1 MAAATGRFCRNIFLR
16 LQQDCWRHALAVILL
31 RRIGGTTEDLRD
43 LRIAKTNIEGRM
55 EPFLTSGCMRP
66 RERCIQ
72 KRSHFSQKSKPY
84 MNRSNPS
91 LRLPSLSGA
100 GACAVRN
107 LKSIEDFRAKPIY
120 GGDQTRVD
128 LAYAVYALAH
138 GVPENDGAQ
147 RARFA

>member
-43 LRIAKTNIEGRM
+43 LRIAKTNIERRM
-55 EPFLTSGCMRP
+55 EPFLMCGCMRL

-72 KRSHFSQKSKPY
+72 KRSYFSQKSKPY

-91 LRLPSLSGA
+91 LPPPVSFRRRSLCRS
-100 GACAVRN
+100 N

-147 RARFA
+147 RACFA